1 VGNLQVTHRGYFIG
15 RLELYEMAGHN
26 GRWFCLLEPLTYVDR
41 DWRRYTAPAGTL
53 TDFASVP
60 RIVWMVIP
68 KTGSYNRACVVHD
81 HLCTE
86 KKLPTRHVHD
96 LFLRMLETC
105 GVSTIVRLSMH
116 RAVRW
121 FGPRFKGGPA

>member
-1 VGNLQVTHRGYFIG
+1 
-15 RLELYEMAGHN
+15 
-26 GRWFCLLEPLTYVDR
+26 
-41 DWRRYTAPAGTL
+41 
-53 TDFASVP
+53 VP
-60 RIVWMVIP
+60 RIVWSLLPSYGKHTRAAVI
-68 KTGSYNRACVVHD
+68 HD
-81 HLCTE
+81 ALCSE
-86 KKLPTRHVHD
+86 KKLASRHVHD